1 MTDNEN
7 SQDTNISTE
16 KINLSL
22 LKEKDLDNE
31 SQKFFGYINNN
42 KTQEI
47 KKFLSDNKKEIWKY
61 LTKDEMDETVVHISI
76 KTDEIPIISVILKY
90 CQTNLSK
97 DDFKELINKKNSK
110 GVAALHYASFH
121 GNVDIIKYLINYGA
135 DIKVLTGRKLN
146 VIHYAAQGNK
156 PNSLVY
162 YYLFHKNEIDLE
174 KVDNGGSTPLH
185 WASFS
190 PSVELSMYLLNYGVN
205 INKKDKNGN
214 TPLHLAVIKN
224 SYKMV
229 QKLLQNGA
237 NTDIKNN
244 ENRTPKDIA
253 LKSNLKDIYELL
265 KESESCQ
272 FCNIKAPTQ
281 KETKSRK
288 NIIIAFVFQ
297 AIAFFIL
304 FFFNFP
310 YISYNKRNFLYSFFF
325 WGYSLF
331 TIIFIILYIILIFM
345 NPGRPTKKLTI
356 EIIRQ
361 LMKKKEVKINLFK
374 YCPKCLVRRAKNLRH
389 CIICDQCCENFDHHC
404 YWVNNCIGK
413 NNYSYFIIFLFL
425 SFFDVFYILLI
436 CIYSFFVGKI
446 RDIDDVINQ
455 CKENDFKSF
464 GNFQKIPQCL
474 IFSNNKTLQII
485 LNVFLLLS
493 NLFFLV
499 PQFLLVLIH
508 SKNLCE
514 RKKKKKGRNSTVVS
528 ASNEDYLLNEIM
540 NSEQEYSVTDFN

>member
-1 MTDNEN
+1 MIDNEY

-16 KINLSL
+16 KININEF
-22 LKEKDLDNE
+22 KEKNLDNE
-31 SQKFFGYINNN
+31 SQKFFGYINNY

-47 KKFLSDNKKEIWKY
+47 KKFLSEDKKEIWNY
-61 LTKDEMDETVVHISI
+61 LTKDKSDETVIHVSI
-76 KTDEIPIISVILKY
+76 KTNEIPIISAILKY

-97 DDFKELINKKNSK
+97 DDFKELINKKNAK
-110 GVAALHYASFH
+110 GVVALHYASFQ

-135 DIKVLTGRKLN
+135 DINVLTIRKLN

-162 YYLFHKNEIDLE
+162 YYLFHKNEIDFE
-174 KVDNGGSTPLH
+174 KVDIGGSTPLH

-190 PSVELSMYLLNYGVN
+190 SSVEITMYLLNYGVK
-205 INKKDKNGN
+205 IDKKDKNGN

-237 NTDIKNN
+237 NNNIKNN

-253 LKSNLKDIYELL
+253 LKNNLKDIYELL
-265 KESESCQ
+265 KESEGCQ

-281 KETKSRK
+281 KEKKSRK
-288 NIIIAFVFQ
+288 NIVIAFFFQ
-297 AIAFFIL
+297 AIAFFVL

-310 YISYNKRNFLYSFFF
+310 YIGQKNFIILYSIFF
-325 WGYSLF
+325 WGYIIF
-331 TIIFIILYIILIFM
+331 TILFFALYIILIFM

-356 EIIRQ
+356 EIIKR

-389 CIICDQCCENFDHHC
+389 CIICEQCCENFDHHC

-436 CIYSFFVGKI
+436 CIYSFFVGTITDIVDI
-446 RDIDDVINQ
+446 RNK
-455 CKENDFKSF
+455 CKDKLFNSF
-464 GNFQKIPQCL
+464 GDFQKVPQCF
-474 IFSNNKTLQII
+474 IFSNSKPLQII
-485 LNVFLLLS
+485 LNICLLLS

-499 PQFLLVLIH
+499 PQFLLILIH

-514 RKKKKKGRNSTVVS
+514 RKKKKKGRTSTAVS
-528 ASNEDYLLNEIM
+528 TSNEDFLLNEIM
-540 NSEQEYSVTDFN
+540 SSDQEYSVTDFS

>member
-16 KINLSL
+16 KINISV

-61 LTKDEMDETVVHISI
+61 LTKDEMDETVVHVSI

-190 PSVELSMYLLNYGVN
+190 SSVELSMYLLNYGVN

-237 NTDIKNN
+237 NANIKNN

-253 LKSNLKDIYELL
+253 LKNNLKDIYDLL

-288 NIIIAFVFQ
+288 NIIIAFAFQ
-297 AIAFFIL
+297 SIAFFIL
-304 FFFNFP
+304 FFFDFP
-310 YISYNKRNFLYSFFF
+310 YISYNKSNIVYAFFF
-325 WGYSLF
+325 WGYIIF
-331 TIIFIILYIILIFM
+331 TIIFIILYIKLIFM

-413 NNYSYFIIFLFL
+413 NNYTYFIIFLFL

-436 CIYSFFVGKI
+436 CIYSFFAGKI
-446 RDIDDVINQ
+446 NDINDVRNE
-455 CKENDFKSF
+455 CKENAFKSF

-474 IFSNNKTLQII
+474 IFSNNKTAKII

-508 SKNLCE
+508 SKNLCD
-514 RKKKKKGRNSTVVS
+514 RKKKKKGRTTTVAS
-528 ASNEDYLLNEIM
+528 ASNEDYLLNEII
-540 NSEQEYSVTDFN
+540 NSEQEYSVTDFS